1 MEIKL
6 KAIDK
11 LLIGYIL
18 IIILLVLSS
27 CKTKNLTKTHTDSVV
42 KEIYQVKDSINKQ
55 TIFEYETIYDTIR
68 KEYTTHI
75 KKIIAIESQN
85 KTLQGIKEVKVSK
98 DTKQLVKEP
107 TKSNFKLY
115 IILGIICFIIGF
127 FVKRLVNL

>member
-6 KAIDK
+6 KTIDK

-18 IIILLVLSS
+18 LIFLLTLVA
-27 CKTKNLTKTHTDSVV
+27 CKTKQVTQTHTDSVV
-42 KEIYQVKDSINKQ
+42 KEVYQVKDSIHTQ

-75 KKIIAIESQN
+75 KKIIATESQN
-85 KTLQGIKEVKVSK
+85 KTLQGTKEVNVSK
-98 DTKQLVKEP
+98 DTKQVVKEP

-115 IILGIICFIIGF
+115 VILGVICFIIGF
-127 FVKRLVNL
+127 FVKRLVHL